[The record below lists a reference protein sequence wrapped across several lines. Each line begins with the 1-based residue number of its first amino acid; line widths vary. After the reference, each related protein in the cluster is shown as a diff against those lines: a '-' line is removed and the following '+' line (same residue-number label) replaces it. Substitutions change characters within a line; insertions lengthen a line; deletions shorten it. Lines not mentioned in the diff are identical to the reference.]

1 MRSRG
6 DAERGRVLA
15 REVDHAARQGSRA
28 QRHLE
33 RALGAVA
40 AVDAHQCPFAGQVET
55 LVVLARDRRGARRE
69 LARFGRD
76 RGELEPHAVEDHLG
90 RGVVALAL
98 RLLLAVPVG
107 DVAEHDARL
116 VGMGLRALGE

>member
-1 MRSRG
+1 MDHAPRQ
-6 DAERGRVLA
+6 RGR
-15 REVDHAARQGSRA
+15 S
-28 QRHLE
+28 QRDLD
-33 RALGAVA
+33 RALGAIAAIHVHARGVA
-40 AVDAHQCPFAGQVET
+40 REVEP
-55 LVVLARDRRGARRE
+55 LVVLARDRGGALRELACLGRHRRE
-69 LARFGRD
+69 L
-76 RGELEPHAVEDHLG
+76 EPRAVEDHLG